1 MRPTDDPN
9 RSGGSG
15 VDAPPAVPSRRGV
28 ASGFLPPDGAAYP
41 LILRGAGHTWWRSAL
56 GVVLGLSS
64 LLLLPALVN
73 QGVVALAATATAPGE
88 DFADHARRAYAF
100 ELPSGMLAANLG
112 VAVLALISWLL
123 VAVVHR
129 VRPRWL
135 SSVRPGIRGRYLL
148 GCLGV
153 AVVALVGTQLL
164 SLAVEPGPGWA
175 VEQRFWA
182 FLVVIVLTSPLQAMA
197 EELFFRG
204 YLLQAISSLV
214 NRAWL
219 GIAVSAVVFALVH
232 GGQNPALFV
241 DRLALGLL
249 AGILVWRTG
258 GLEAAIAAHVIS
270 NVAVYVIAGVT
281 TSMATVRATAEIS
294 WLDAAFDV
302 TGFAVFAVGAV
313 LLARRMALRTRVDLA
328 RGH

>member
-1 MRPTDDPN
+1 MRPTDDPH

-15 VDAPPAVPSRRGV
+15 VDAPPAGPSRWGV

-73 QGVVALAATATAPGE
+73 QRVVTLAATAPDE

-112 VAVLALISWLL
+112 VAALALIRWLL

-129 VRPRWL
+129 MRPRWL

-175 VEQRFWA
+175 VQQRFWA

-281 TSMATVRATAEIS
+281 TSMATVRARAEIS